1 MIVLPGLVDMHT
13 HLREPGYEY
22 KETIRSGSEA
32 AAAGGFTAIACMPN
46 THPINDNR
54 TVTEYILK
62 RSEEYNLVHV
72 YPVAAI
78 SRNSEGKI
86 LAEFGDL
93 KEAGAVAFSDDGKP
107 VMNGLLMRRALEY
120 ASSLDRVIISHCEDL
135 QLSAGG
141 LMNEGKISTQLGLPG
156 IPTLAEEIMVAR
168 DILLAQFTGA
178 ALHIA
183 HVSSA
188 GAVRMIRDAK
198 ARGIRV
204 TAETTPH
211 YFTLTD
217 EALLNFD
224 TNTKVNPPLRSRED
238 LQAVREGLRDG
249 TLDVIV
255 TDHAPHAVTDKEVEF
270 EYAASGISGLETA
283 LGLSLKLVDDGL
295 LTLHEL
301 IRKMSVNPAKIL
313 NIPSGTLR
321 QGADADITV
330 FHPGKSWTVDPS
342 TWRSQGKNSPFFG
355 WTLKGKIMMTM
366 VGGKIVYQDV

>member
-1 MIVLPGLVDMHT
+1 
-13 HLREPGYEY
+13 
-22 KETIRSGSEA
+22 
-32 AAAGGFTAIACMPN
+32 
-46 THPINDNR
+46 
-54 TVTEYILK
+54 
-62 RSEEYNLVHV
+62 
-72 YPVAAI
+72 
-78 SRNSEGKI
+78 
-86 LAEFGDL
+86 
-93 KEAGAVAFSDDGKP
+93 
-107 VMNGLLMRRALEY
+107 
-120 ASSLDRVIISHCEDL
+120 
-135 QLSAGG
+135 
-141 LMNEGKISTQLGLPG
+141 
-156 IPTLAEEIMVAR
+156 MVAR